1 MYARIMT
8 VEMGPG
14 MREEGI
20 ALAERWAA
28 AVATLP
34 GFVNVTFFGDEDVGT
49 YGYFSVWE
57 TREAAEDARDAAGP
71 QAWEALLEHA
81 LKRPV
86 VRIYEVYQSKALR

>member
-1 MYARIMT
+1 MYARVMT

-14 MREEGI
+14 MRDEGI

-34 GFVNVTFFGDEDVGT
+34 GFVNVAFFGDDDIGT

-57 TREAAEDARDAAGP
+57 TREAAEDVVNATGP
-71 QAWEALLEHA
+71 QVLEALLEYA
-81 LKRPV
+81 LKPPV
-86 VRIYEVYQSKALR
+86 VRIYEVYESKALR